1 MSRRCVVLGG
11 GVVGVLAGL
20 RLAEAGADVTLVDAS
35 VPGSGTSATTFA
47 HVNASYPGYWEY
59 FELRAA
65 GVAGYRRLRS
75 ELGSAPWLVD
85 TGFLQVEHSAG
96 ARQELAEHAVRLQD
110 AGYPVARVS
119 PQRVRDRLEPE
130 LVIGKEVDE
139 VFFFPDEGYVEVHR
153 MLADLLRAGTRLGL
167 DVRQNDRAVGLQ
179 VLGAGLRG
187 VTLESGEHLPADVV
201 VCCGGRWTDEVLS
214 LAGVELSLMAPD
226 GPGSIAPG
234 LIVVSE
240 PVLSRLGRV
249 VCIDGMNIRPDGGG
263 RLMLWSGD
271 LDQALQ
277 ALGAWGL
284 SDPPPALP
292 DELPRHAVE
301 HAARHVP
308 ALEGAAVEKAHACV
322 RALPRDGL
330 PVVGWVPQTD
340 GLYVIAAHAAVTMA
354 PILGELAAQEI
365 VESREAPML
374 ERFRPDRFCQPPSL
388 PERERA
394 GATATSR
401 QGDATGVS
409 TGR

>member
-1 MSRRCVVLGG
+1 VVIGG

-35 VPGSGTSATTFA
+35 APGSGTSASSFA

-85 TGFLQVEHSAG
+85 TGFLQIEHSVS

-110 AGYPVARVS
+110 AGYSVARVS
-119 PQRVRDRLEPE
+119 PRRVHDRLQPE
-130 LVIGKEVDE
+130 LVIGKGVDD
-139 VFFFPDEGYVEVHR
+139 VFFYPDDGYVEVHR

-167 DVRQNDRAVGLQ
+167 SVRHHDRAVGLQ
-179 VLGAGLRG
+179 TLGARIRG
-187 VTLESGEHLPADVV
+187 VTLESGERLPADVV
-201 VCCGGRWTDEVLS
+201 VCCSGRWTDQVLS
-214 LAGVELSLMAPD
+214 LAGVELSLTAPD
-226 GPGSIAPG
+226 GRGSIAPG
-234 LIVVSE
+234 LIVVSD

-271 LDQALQ
+271 LDLAVQAQ
-277 ALGAWGL
+277 GAWGL

-292 DELPRHAVE
+292 DELPRQAVE
-301 HAARHVP
+301 VAARHVP
-308 ALEGAAVEKAHACV
+308 ALQGARVQQAHVCV
-322 RALPRDGL
+322 RVLPRDGL

-365 VESREAPML
+365 VGSREAPML
-374 ERFRPDRFCQPPSL
+374 ERFRPDRFRQPPSP
-388 PERERA
+388 PEPERA
-394 GATATSR
+394 GATAISR
-401 QGDATGVS
+401 QGDPTGVS
-409 TGR
+409 TRR